1 MKRKNWGMVPALFF
15 LVISVSSCSVQ
26 TQGGYGNSRKVSKA
40 TLRAYRKDPLWIS
53 MMNDTSA
60 NYYDILLAYDQY
72 WKKRAEPNAEEE
84 FERKQN
90 KKEGKEGEEEEE
102 ENKRSLV
109 GRLFHSEEKEM
120 TEMTE
125 SSQYMIENKKFKS
138 WKKDVLPYV
147 QPDGSILTQEQRLEI
162 YKNQR
167 P

>member
-1 MKRKNWGMVPALFF
+1 MKKKNWRTVPALFF
-15 LVISVSSCSVQ
+15 LAISVSSCSVQ

-53 MMNDTSA
+53 MMNDSSA
-60 NYYDILLAYDQY
+60 NYYDILLAYDQF
-72 WKKRAEPNAEEE
+72 WKKRPEPNPEEE
-84 FERKQN
+84 IERKQN
-90 KKEGKEGEEEEE
+90 KKEGKEEEEEEE

-109 GRLFHSEEKEM
+109 GRLFHSEEKDVA
-120 TEMTE
+120 E
-125 SSQYMIENKKFKS
+125 SSQYMIEYKRFKS

-147 QPDGSILTQEQRLEI
+147 QPDGSILTQAQRLDI

>member
-1 MKRKNWGMVPALFF
+1 MKEKNWRTIPALFI

-26 TQGGYGNSRKVSKA
+26 TQGAYGSSRKVSKA
-40 TLRAYRKDPLWIS
+40 TLRAYRKDPHWIS
-53 MMNDTSA
+53 MMNDSSA
-60 NYYDILLAYDQY
+60 NYYDILLAYDQF
-72 WKKRAEPNAEEE
+72 WKKRPEPNPEEE

-90 KKEGKEGEEEEE
+90 EKEGKEEEEEEE

-109 GRLFHSEEKEM
+109 GRLFHSEEKDVA
-120 TEMTE
+120 E
-125 SSQYMIENKKFKS
+125 SSQYMIEYKKFKT

-147 QPDGSILTQEQRLEI
+147 QPDGSILTQAQRLDI

>member
-1 MKRKNWGMVPALFF
+1 MKRKNWLMFPALFF
-15 LVISVSSCSVQ
+15 FVISVVSCNVQ
-26 TQGGYGNSRKVSKA
+26 SQVGYGSSRKVSKA

-53 MMNDTSA
+53 MMRDSSA
-60 NYYDILLAYDQY
+60 NYYDVLLAYDQY
-72 WKKRAEPNAEEE
+72 WKKRPEPDVEEA

-90 KKEGKEGEEEEE
+90 MKEGKEEEEE
-102 ENKRSLV
+102 ESKRSLV
-109 GRLFHSEEKEM
+109 GRLFHSEEKEVA
-120 TEMTE
+120 E
-125 SSQYMIENKKFKS
+125 SYQYMIEYKRYKS

>member
-1 MKRKNWGMVPALFF
+1 MKRKNWRMVPALFF
-15 LVISVSSCSVQ
+15 SVISVTSCTVQ
-26 TQGGYGNSRKVSKA
+26 SQGVYGNSRKVSKA
-40 TLRAYRKDPLWIS
+40 TLRAYRKDPVWIS
-53 MMNDTSA
+53 MMSDSSA

-72 WKKRAEPNAEEE
+72 WKKRPEPNVEEE

-90 KKEGKEGEEEEE
+90 KKEGKEEEEEDE
-102 ENKRSLV
+102 SKRSLV
-109 GRLFHSEEKEM
+109 GRIFHSEEKDV
-120 TEMTE
+120 TE
-125 SSQYMIENKKFKS
+125 SAQYMIEYKRFKS

>member
-1 MKRKNWGMVPALFF
+1 MKKKSWRTVPALFF
-15 LVISVSSCSVQ
+15 LAISVSSCSVQ
-26 TQGGYGNSRKVSKA
+26 TQGAYGNSRKVSKA

-53 MMNDTSA
+53 MMSDSAA

-72 WKKRAEPNAEEE
+72 WKKRPEPDVEEE

-90 KKEGKEGEEEEE
+90 KKEGREEEEE
-102 ENKRSLV
+102 EEESKRSLV
-109 GRLFHSEEKEM
+109 GRLFHSEEKEV
-120 TEMTE
+120 TE
-125 SSQYMIENKKFKS
+125 SAQYMIEYKRFKS
-138 WKKDVLPYV
+138 WRKDVLPYV